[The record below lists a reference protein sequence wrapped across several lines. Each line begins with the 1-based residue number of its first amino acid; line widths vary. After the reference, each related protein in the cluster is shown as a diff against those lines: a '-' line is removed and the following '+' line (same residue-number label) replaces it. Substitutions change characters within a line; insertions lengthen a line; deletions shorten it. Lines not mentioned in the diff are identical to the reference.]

1 MPPDT
6 PYDLPRVLVACNTTA
21 LRRELAELLYE
32 MWVEPHWHLQLGG
45 LAEYAAWC
53 RPQVI
58 VLAMRSPQENLSA
71 YTALHAR
78 YGDSPAVAIGLLGV
92 PQELLDREGA
102 LTGEAVV
109 PVRILE
115 ERSHGRIEAEPTLE
129 HEAQGGRRDVAL
141 AHASREQEVIGRH
154 LPALLP
160 RGEAGR
166 SLDHPPVG
174 QHECRGGSGQ
184 PSLADQLLQPP
195 LESCTQGIGI
205 G

>member
-1 MPPDT
+1 MLCDG
-6 PYDLPRVLVACNTTA
+6 A
-21 LRRELAELLYE
+21 L
-32 MWVEPHWHLQLGG
+32 
-45 LAEYAAWC
+45 
-53 RPQVI
+53 
-58 VLAMRSPQENLSA
+58 ENLLEDHPEQDVVRVGIEKPLA
-71 YTALHAR
+71 GREACL
-78 YGDSPAVAIGLLGV
+78 GIEDEGEQLLGAPDSIRLPHGRLPELWGQLVSLHPCLV

-195 LESCTQGIGI
+195 PESCTQSIGI

>member
-78 YGDSPAVAIGLLGV
+78 YGDSPAVAIGLRGV
-92 PQELLDREGA
+92 PQDGLAFPARDRLQLDSYLTPPPSLHELAWLIGRATEGLRPKTKRA
-102 LTGEAVV
+102 GPAQ
-109 PVRILE
+109 
-115 ERSHGRIEAEPTLE
+115 EPTVT
-129 HEAQGGRRDVAL
+129 RDTPD
-141 AHASREQEVIGRH
+141 AS
-154 LPALLP
+154 
-160 RGEAGR
+160 
-166 SLDHPPVG
+166 
-174 QHECRGGSGQ
+174 
-184 PSLADQLLQPP
+184 
-195 LESCTQGIGI
+195 
-205 G
+205 